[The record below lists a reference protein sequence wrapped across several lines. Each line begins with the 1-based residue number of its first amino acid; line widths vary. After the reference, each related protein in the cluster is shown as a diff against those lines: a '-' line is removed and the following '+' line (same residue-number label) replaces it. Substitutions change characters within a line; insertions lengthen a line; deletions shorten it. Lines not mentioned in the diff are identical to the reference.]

1 MRDRPPLPL
10 SGRAKTAIRRSGLA
24 GAGLAAVFLAA
35 GPAGAEVGDL
45 RKLAVDWAR
54 GRYNSPL
61 VCEIDGEL
69 VRGLRRLLV
78 TPAPRQSVA
87 PMGRLIFVEMDTERA
102 SRCFTDLGARVVN
115 LKGTLKIRLPGPPRP
130 DSARRELKGLLK
142 REQAVTFDVV
152 SGVVVETPIGKTDV
166 EPRSVDFAGGTA
178 RLERVREGS
187 DTERLLADYASPRK
201 LRLEVRATDGTTIDL
216 PIFLT
221 DFR

>member
-1 MRDRPPLPL
+1 MPDRPPRPRLR
-10 SGRAKTAIRRSGLA
+10 RAKTRTRWFALASGAMAALLWTA
-24 GAGLAAVFLAA
+24 GT
-35 GPAGAEVGDL
+35 AGAEVSDL

-87 PMGRLIFVEMDTERA
+87 PMGRLIFVEMKTDRA
-102 SRCFTDLGARVVN
+102 SRCFTDLGAKVVN

-130 DSARRELKGLLK
+130 DSARRELKGILK
-142 REQAVTFDVV
+142 RERAVTFDVV
-152 SGVVVETPIGKTDV
+152 SGVLQETPVGKADA
-166 EPRSVDFAGGTA
+166 EPRSIDFAGGTA
-178 RLERVREGS
+178 RFERVHEGS
-187 DTERLLADYASPRK
+187 DTERLLADYQSPRK
-201 LRLEVRATDGTTIDL
+201 LRLEVRSTDGTIIDL
-216 PIFLT
+216 PIFLA

>member
-1 MRDRPPLPL
+1 MRGCSPRPRLQRVNAL
-10 SGRAKTAIRRSGLA
+10 FRWFALA
-24 GAGLAAVFLAA
+24 SAAVAAVFSMA
-35 GPAGAEVGDL
+35 GTAGAEVGDL

-69 VRGLRRLLV
+69 IRGLRRLLV

-87 PMGRLIFVEMDTERA
+87 PMGRLIFVEMETDRA
-102 SRCFTDLGARVVN
+102 SRCFTDLGAKVVN

-142 REQAVTFDVV
+142 RERAVTFDVV
-152 SGVVVETPIGKTDV
+152 SGVLQETPIGKTDADS
-166 EPRSVDFAGGTA
+166 RSIDFAGGTA
-178 RLERVREGS
+178 RFETVREGS
-187 DTERLLADYASPRK
+187 DPERLLADYKSPRK
-201 LRLEVRATDGTTIDL
+201 FRLEVRSPDGAIIDL
-216 PIFLT
+216 PIFLA